1 MVFKLLLPILFFS
14 SVCYPDPSPLVTT
27 ASRKSIIKNLE
38 KVHITSITHY
48 TNILD
53 VISGKKMSLN
63 DIIKE
68 IDIWEEAFYQAW
80 SNDPLKEL
88 YRKLLK
94 IKVLKEVVRPNKEI
108 YNNLEK
114 YNKFL
119 EMLIVLKI
127 KDRNK

>member
-38 KVHITSITHY
+38 KVHITSIAHY

-53 VISGKKMSLN
+53 VISDKKMSLN

-68 IDIWEEAFYQAW
+68 IDIWEEAFYQTW
-80 SNDPLKEL
+80 NNDPLKEL